1 METIAQEKIGVRQR
15 MIAKLKALSL
25 PEARAKS
32 AAICHR
38 LAEVH
43 ELWGVNAV
51 CGFISFGVEVHT
63 HDLVRG
69 FLAERKH
76 VSVPSFD
83 PVGQRYICSE
93 LKHFETDLAEG
104 LMGILEPKH
113 SAIRPVRVDIPDAW
127 LVPGLA
133 FDEKGN
139 RLGRGKGYYDQLLR
153 NARGVKVALAYDFQ
167 VLNEV
172 PAEAHDVR
180 MDFIVTETRVV
191 QCQRK

>member
-1 METIAQEKIGVRQR
+1 METVAQEKIGVRKR
-15 MIAKLKALSL
+15 MLAKLKTLSL
-25 PEARAKS
+25 TEARAKS
-32 AAICHR
+32 TAICHR
-38 LAEVH
+38 LTEVH

-51 CGFISFGVEVHT
+51 CGFISFGVEVYT
-63 HDLVRG
+63 HDLMRH

-93 LKHFETDLAEG
+93 LKHFDADLVEG
-104 LMGILEPKH
+104 HMGILEPKH

-133 FDEKGN
+133 FDENGN

-153 NARGVKVALAYDFQ
+153 DARGVKVVLAYDFQ

-172 PAEAHDVR
+172 PAEPHDVR

-191 QCQRK
+191 RCQRK